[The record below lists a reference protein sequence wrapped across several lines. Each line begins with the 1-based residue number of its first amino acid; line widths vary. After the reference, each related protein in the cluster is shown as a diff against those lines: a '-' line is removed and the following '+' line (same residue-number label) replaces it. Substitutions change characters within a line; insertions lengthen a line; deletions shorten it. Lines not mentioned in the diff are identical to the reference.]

1 MEVYMVT
8 LEAATATD
16 PGRERGDNQDRV
28 WAQVYQPSEGDSI
41 GLFIVCDGIGGH
53 LGGEYASH
61 WAVEAVKRE
70 MVDLFAPGDPRGT
83 VALPK
88 EQLETISADLE
99 VTRVS
104 GMRKLERLV
113 RQAVQRANRV
123 VYEYAQQKPDVAGD
137 AGTTITLALVLGNR
151 AVISNVGDS
160 RTYLIRNNKLQQITK
175 DHSLVAT
182 MVANQQIR
190 PSEVYTHPQR
200 NLIYRSLGLKREVEV
215 DIFVLIFKP
224 GDHLLLCSDGLWEML
239 PDDKL
244 MVQLV
249 TKAETPQEACCQ
261 LVEAANRAGG
271 EDNIGV
277 VVVKIS

>member
-1 MEVYMVT
+1 MVT

-16 PGRERGDNQDRV
+16 PGQERGDNQDRA
-28 WAQVYQPSEGDSI
+28 WAQVYQPSEGESI

-53 LGGEYASH
+53 LGGECASH
-61 WAVEAVKRE
+61 WAVEAVRQE
-70 MVDLFAPGDPRGT
+70 VANLFAPKDPRGT
-83 VALPK
+83 VALPQT
-88 EQLETISADLE
+88 ELAAVSDDLE

-104 GMRKLERLV
+104 GLRKMEKLV
-113 RQAVQRANRV
+113 RQAIQRANQV
-123 VYEYAQQKPDVAGD
+123 VYEYAQQKPAEAGD
-137 AGTTITLALVLGNR
+137 AGTTITLALVLSNR
-151 AVISNVGDS
+151 AVIGNVGDS

-182 MVANQQIR
+182 MLANHQIKA
-190 PSEVYTHPQR
+190 SEVYTHPQR
-200 NLIYRSLGLKREVEV
+200 NLIYRSLGNKNEVEV
-215 DIFVLIFKP
+215 DIFVQIFKL
-224 GDHLLLCSDGLWEML
+224 GDYLLLCSDGLWEML

-244 MVQLV
+244 IVQIV
-249 TKAETPQEACCQ
+249 TNAETPQEACRQ

>member
-1 MEVYMVT
+1 MVT

-16 PGRERGDNQDRV
+16 PGRERGDNEDRV
-28 WAQVYQPSEGDSI
+28 WAQVYQPSEGESI

-53 LGGEYASH
+53 LGGECASH

-70 MVDLFAPGDPRGT
+70 MEDLFAPKDPRGT
-83 VALPK
+83 VALSIE
-88 EQLETISADLE
+88 EQEAISDALE

-104 GMRKLERLV
+104 GIRKIETLV
-113 RQAVQRANRV
+113 HQAVQRANRV
-123 VYEYAQQKPDVAGD
+123 VYEYAQKKPDVAGD
-137 AGTTITLALVLGNR
+137 AGTTITMALVLGNR
-151 AVISNVGDS
+151 AVIGNVGDS

-182 MVANQQIR
+182 MVANHQIR

-200 NLIYRSLGLKREVEV
+200 NLIYRSLGLKNEVEV
-215 DIFVLIFKP
+215 DIFVQIFKA

-244 MVQLV
+244 ITQLV
-249 TKAETPQEACCQ
+249 TKAETPQEACRQ

-271 EDNIGV
+271 ADNIGV

>member
-1 MEVYMVT
+1 MVT

-16 PGRERGDNQDRV
+16 PGRERGDNQDRA
-28 WAQVYQPSEGDSI
+28 WAQVYQPSEGESI

-53 LGGEYASH
+53 LGGECASH

-70 MVDLFAPGDPRGT
+70 MEDLFAPKDPRGT
-83 VALPK
+83 LALPK
-88 EQLETISADLE
+88 EELETVSEDLE

-104 GMRKLERLV
+104 GIRKMENLV
-113 RQAVQRANRV
+113 HQAIQRANRV
-123 VYEYAQQKPDVAGD
+123 VYQYAQQKPEEAGD
-137 AGTTITLALVLGNR
+137 AGTTITLGLVSGNR
-151 AVISNVGDS
+151 AVIANVGDS
-160 RTYLIRNNKLQQITK
+160 RTYLIRNNRLQQITK

-182 MVANQQIR
+182 MVANHQIKA
-190 PSEVYTHPQR
+190 SEVYTHPQR
-200 NLIYRSLGLKREVEV
+200 NLIYRSLGQKTEIEV
-215 DIFVLIFKP
+215 DIFIQIFKP

-249 TKAETPQEACCQ
+249 TKAETPQEACRR

-271 EDNIGV
+271 TDNIGV
-277 VVVKIS
+277 VVVKVS

>member
-1 MEVYMVT
+1 MVM

-28 WAQVYQPSEGDSI
+28 WAQVYQPSEGESI
-41 GLFIVCDGIGGH
+41 GLFVVCDGIGGH
-53 LGGEYASH
+53 LGGESASH
-61 WAVEAVKRE
+61 WAVEAVKHE
-70 MVDLFAPGDPRGT
+70 MEDLFAPKDPRGT

-88 EQLETISADLE
+88 DELEAISENVE

-104 GMRKLERLV
+104 GMRKMEKLV
-113 RQAVQRANRV
+113 RQSVQRANRV
-123 VYEYAQQKPDVAGD
+123 VFEYAQNKPEVAGD

-151 AVISNVGDS
+151 AVIGNVGDS

-175 DHSLVAT
+175 DHSLVAS
-182 MVANQQIR
+182 MVANHQIK
-190 PSEVYTHPQR
+190 PSEIYTHPQR
-200 NLIYRSLGLKREVEV
+200 NLIYRSLGLKSDIEV
-215 DIFVLIFKP
+215 DTFVQIFKP
-224 GDHLLLCSDGLWEML
+224 GDQLLLCSDGLWEML

-244 MVQLV
+244 LVELV
-249 TKAETPQEACCQ
+249 TNAETPQDACRQ

-277 VVVKIS
+277 VVLKIY

>member
-1 MEVYMVT
+1 MAL

-16 PGRERGDNQDRV
+16 PGRERSDNQDRV
-28 WAQVYQPSEGDSI
+28 WAQVYQPSEGESI

-53 LGGEYASH
+53 LGGECASH
-61 WAVEAVKRE
+61 WAVEAVKHE
-70 MVDLFAPGDPRGT
+70 MEDLFAPKDPRGT

-88 EQLETISADLE
+88 EELESISGDVK

-104 GMRKLERLV
+104 GMQKMERLV
-113 RQAVQRANRV
+113 RQSVQRANRV
-123 VYEYAQQKPDVAGD
+123 VLEYAQNKPEAAGD

-151 AVISNVGDS
+151 AVIGNVGDS
-160 RTYLIRNNKLQQITK
+160 RTYLIRNNRLQQITK

-182 MVANQQIR
+182 LVANHQLK
-190 PSEVYTHPQR
+190 PSEIYTHPQR
-200 NLIYRSLGLKREVEV
+200 NLIYRSLGLKSDVEV
-215 DIFVLIFKP
+215 DIFVQVFKP
-224 GDHLLLCSDGLWEML
+224 GDQLLLCSDGLWEML

-244 MVQLV
+244 LVELV
-249 TKAETPQEACCQ
+249 TKADTPQEACRQ

-277 VVVKIS
+277 VVLKVF

>member
-1 MEVYMVT
+1 MVM

-16 PGRERGDNQDRV
+16 SGRERSDNQDRV
-28 WAQVYQPSEGDSI
+28 WAQVYQPSEGESI

-53 LGGEYASH
+53 LGGECASH
-61 WAVEAVKRE
+61 WAVEAVKHE
-70 MVDLFAPGDPRGT
+70 MEDLFAPKDPRGT

-88 EQLETISADLE
+88 EELESISEDVK

-104 GMRKLERLV
+104 GMQKMERLV
-113 RQAVQRANRV
+113 RQSVQRANRV
-123 VYEYAQQKPDVAGD
+123 VLEYAQNKPEAAGD

-151 AVISNVGDS
+151 AVIANVGDS
-160 RTYLIRNNKLQQITK
+160 RTYLIRNNRLQQITK

-182 MVANQQIR
+182 LVANHQLK
-190 PSEVYTHPQR
+190 PSEIYTHPQR
-200 NLIYRSLGLKREVEV
+200 NLIYRSLGLKSDVEV
-215 DIFVLIFKP
+215 DIFVQVFKP
-224 GDHLLLCSDGLWEML
+224 GDQLLLCSDGLWEML

-244 MVQLV
+244 LVELV
-249 TKAETPQEACCQ
+249 TKADTPQEACRQ

-277 VVVKIS
+277 VVLKVF

>member
-1 MEVYMVT
+1 MMT

-16 PGRERGDNQDRV
+16 PGRERGENQDRV
-28 WAQVYQPSEGDSI
+28 WAQVYQPSEGESI
-41 GLFIVCDGIGGH
+41 GLFMVCDGIGGH
-53 LGGEYASH
+53 LGGECASH

-70 MVDLFAPGDPRGT
+70 MEDLFAPKDPRET
-83 VALPK
+83 VALPT
-88 EQLETISADLE
+88 EELETISEDLE

-104 GMRKLERLV
+104 DMRKMEKLV

-123 VYEYAQQKPDVAGD
+123 VYEYAQKKPDVARD

-151 AVISNVGDS
+151 AVIGNVGDS

-182 MVANQQIR
+182 MVANHQIK

-200 NLIYRSLGLKREVEV
+200 NLIYRSLGIKNEIEV
-215 DIFVLIFKP
+215 DIFVQIFKP
-224 GDHLLLCSDGLWEML
+224 GDQLLLCSDGLWEML

-244 MVQLV
+244 MVQLA
-249 TKAETPQEACCQ
+249 TKSETSQEACRQ

>member
-1 MEVYMVT
+1 MVT

-28 WAQVYQPSEGDSI
+28 WAQVYQPSEGESI

-53 LGGEYASH
+53 LGGECASH

-70 MVDLFAPGDPRGT
+70 MEDLFAPKDPRGT
-83 VALPK
+83 LALPK
-88 EQLETISADLE
+88 EELETVSEDLE

-104 GMRKLERLV
+104 GIRKMENLV
-113 RQAVQRANRV
+113 RQAIQRANRV
-123 VYEYAQQKPDVAGD
+123 VYEYAQQKPDIAGD
-137 AGTTITLALVLGNR
+137 AGTTITLGLVSGNQ
-151 AVISNVGDS
+151 AVIANVGDS
-160 RTYLIRNNKLQQITK
+160 RTYLIRNNRLQQITK

-182 MVANQQIR
+182 MVANHQIKA
-190 PSEVYTHPQR
+190 SEVYTHPQR
-200 NLIYRSLGLKREVEV
+200 NLIYRSLGQKTEIEV
-215 DIFVLIFKP
+215 DIFIQLFKP

-239 PDDKL
+239 PDEKL

-249 TKAETPQEACCQ
+249 TKADTPQVACRQ

-271 EDNIGV
+271 ADNIGV
-277 VVVKIS
+277 VVVKVS